1 MFYKHWILFL
11 FFILNGFLSFG
22 QYAVFRDTTG
32 KSSIG
37 DVLKNQSYF
46 AERKNLDF
54 GLDNVWFWI
63 KIPLTNPLNKP
74 ITKYIVLENTYLDLA
89 HAYQTDRQ
97 KVIVD
102 FGPKNYETAFESR
115 FLQHHSFIFP
125 IEIPS
130 KELTYFFIKVHR
142 HQLLVTVPLKIF
154 SIEEF
159 YEYDARRR
167 LIYGVFSGVILT
179 LIVFSFVLFVIN
191 RQIHFIY
198 YGAYLCF
205 LLFSILLVEGYLVDY
220 IQNIYALF
228 SIYHWR
234 NVTISLSTLFL
245 GLFIRSF
252 ILKGAENNRF
262 IQNIFL
268 VSIISIATSLLL
280 FALERH
286 FRLNDWPLPLLLL
299 FLPFNLL
306 ILSFLIHVFL
316 VIYSF
321 KKGIQPFIAKMF
333 FIGILPFF
341 LYTLFSYFRNGGI
354 LNYSPWLSYLMR
366 LGCILFD
373 SIILFIGIAL
383 QIKLLGEEKDKNVA
397 LAFQNQLKLLQEK
410 ERISRDLHDSVGSQ
424 LTVISTSLD
433 NASYQ
438 AEKHILKPEKINQI
452 RESVGDAVQS
462 LRDSIWATHQS
473 EINIENF
480 TQRLKTYCSKLS
492 NTDIAV
498 SIHLSEK
505 NITINALTA
514 LCLFR
519 ILQECIQNTLK
530 HAHATQITITGN
542 FENQIGS
549 LSIADNGVGFEVEE
563 LILKENFGMENMKKR
578 IEEIDGSLQIVS
590 HKKQG
595 TSILLRFPI

>member
-1 MFYKHWILFL
+1 M
-11 FFILNGFLSFG
+11 
-22 QYAVFRDTTG
+22 
-32 KSSIG
+32 
-37 DVLKNQSYF
+37 
-46 AERKNLDF
+46 
-54 GLDNVWFWI
+54 WFWI
-63 KIPLTNPLNKP
+63 KIPLANPLNKP
-74 ITKYIVLENTYLDLA
+74 IIKYILLENTYLDLI
-89 HAYQTDRQ
+89 HAYQVNKQ
-97 KVIVD
+97 KVDIN
-102 FGPKNYETAFESR
+102 FGPKNYETHFERR

-130 KELTYFFIKVHR
+130 NELTYFFIKIHR

-159 YEYDARRR
+159 YEYDTQKR
-167 LIYGVFSGVILT
+167 LIYSLFSGAILT
-179 LIVFSFVLFVIN
+179 LIIFSFVLFVIN

-205 LLFSILLVEGYLVDY
+205 LLFSILLIEGYLVDY
-220 IQNIYALF
+220 IQKINALF

-234 NVTISLSTLFL
+234 NVSISLSSFFL
-245 GLFIRSF
+245 GMFIKTF
-252 ILKGAENNRF
+252 ILRGAENDRF
-262 IQNIFL
+262 IQKIFL
-268 VSIISIATSLLL
+268 VSILSIAISLLI
-280 FALERH
+280 FARERPFH
-286 FRLNDWPLPLLLL
+286 LNHWPLPLLLI
-299 FLPFNLL
+299 FLPFVLL
-306 ILSFLIHVFL
+306 ILSLMIHVSM

-321 KKGIQPFIAKMF
+321 KKGIQPFIAKIF
-333 FIGILPFF
+333 FIGFVPFF
-341 LYTLFSYFRNGGI
+341 IYTVFSMLRNGGM
-354 LNYSPWLSYLMR
+354 LDYSPWLSYLMR

-383 QIKLLGEEKDKNVA
+383 QIKILGEEKNKNVQ
-397 LAFQNQLKLLQEK
+397 LAFQNQLKLFQKK
-410 ERISRDLHDSVGSQ
+410 ERIRRDLLDSVGSQ

-480 TQRLKTYCSKLS
+480 SQRLKTYCSKLS

-498 SIHLSEK
+498 SIHFSEK
-505 NITINALTA
+505 NITINSLTA

-549 LSIADNGVGFEVEE
+549 LSIADNGVGFEINE
-563 LILKENFGMENMKKR
+563 LVLKENFGIKNMKKR
-578 IEEIDGSLQIVS
+578 IEEIDGTLQILS
-590 HKKQG
+590 YKKQG
-595 TSILLRFPI
+595 TSIFLSFPI

>member
-1 MFYKHWILFL
+1 M
-11 FFILNGFLSFG
+11 
-22 QYAVFRDTTG
+22 
-32 KSSIG
+32 
-37 DVLKNQSYF
+37 
-46 AERKNLDF
+46 
-54 GLDNVWFWI
+54 
-63 KIPLTNPLNKP
+63 
-74 ITKYIVLENTYLDLA
+74 A
-89 HAYQTDRQ
+89 HAYQTDEQ
-97 KVIVD
+97 KVIID

-125 IEIPS
+125 IEIPP
-130 KELTYFFIKVHR
+130 KDLTYFFIKVHR
-142 HQLLVTVPLKIF
+142 HQLLVTVPLKVF
-154 SIEEF
+154 SLEEF
-159 YEYDARRR
+159 YEYDTQKR
-167 LIYGVFSGVILT
+167 LIYDVFSRVILT
-179 LIVFSFVLFVIN
+179 LIVFSFVLFLIN
-191 RQIHFIY
+191 RQSHFLY

-205 LLFSILLVEGYLVDY
+205 LLFSILLVEGYWVNY
-220 IQNIYALF
+220 VQKINTLF
-228 SIYHWR
+228 SIYNWR
-234 NVTISLSTLFL
+234 NASNSFSCLFL
-245 GLFIRSF
+245 GLFIKSF
-252 ILKGAENNRF
+252 VLKGAENDRF
-262 IQNIFL
+262 IKKIFF
-268 VSIISIATSLLL
+268 VSVLCICISLLL
-280 FALERH
+280 LALERPFH
-286 FRLNDWPLPLLLL
+286 LNQWPQSLIMT
-299 FLPFNLL
+299 FLPFILL
-306 ILSFLIHVFL
+306 ILSLLINVFM

-333 FIGILPFF
+333 FIGIVPFF
-341 LYTLFSYFRNGGI
+341 LYTLFSYFRNGGM

-373 SIILFIGIAL
+373 SIILFIAIAL
-383 QIKLLGEEKDKNVA
+383 QIKLLGEEKDKNVQ

-549 LSIADNGVGFEVEE
+549 LCIADNGVGFEIDE
-563 LILKENFGMENMKKR
+563 LVLKENFGIENMKKR
-578 IEEIDGSLQIVS
+578 IEEIDGTLQIVS

-595 TSILLRFPI
+595 TSILLGFPI

>member
-1 MFYKHWILFL
+1 MSYKQWILFF
-11 FFILNGFLSFG
+11 FFILSGFLSYG
-22 QYAVFRDTTG
+22 QYAVFRDSTG

-37 DVLKNQSYF
+37 DVIKKTQYF
-46 AERKNLDF
+46 AKRKNLDF

-63 KIPLTNPLNKP
+63 KIPLTNPFNKP
-74 ITKYIVLENTYLDLA
+74 ITKYIVLENSYLDLA
-89 HAYQTDRQ
+89 HAYQTDGQ
-97 KVIVD
+97 KVNVD
-102 FGPKNYETAFESR
+102 FGPKNYETAFKSR

-125 IEIPS
+125 IEIPP
-130 KELTYFFIKVHR
+130 KVLTYFYMKVHR
-142 HQLLVTVPLKIF
+142 HQLLVTIPLKIF

-159 YEYDARRR
+159 YEYDTRKR
-167 LIYGVFSGVILT
+167 LIYGIFSGVILT
-179 LIVFSFVLFVIN
+179 LIVFSFVLFVVN

-220 IQNIYALF
+220 VQKINAPF

-234 NVTISLSTLFL
+234 NVAICFSTFFL

-262 IQNIFL
+262 IQKIFL
-268 VSIISIATSLLL
+268 VSIVSIAISLLL
-280 FALERH
+280 FALEKP
-286 FRLNDWPLPLLLL
+286 FRLNYWPQPLLLI
-299 FLPFNLL
+299 FLPFVLL
-306 ILSFLIHVFL
+306 ILSLFIHVFM

-333 FIGILPFF
+333 FVGFLPFF
-341 LYTLFSYFRNGGI
+341 LYSTFSLFRNGGM
-354 LNYSPWLSYLMR
+354 LDHSPWLSYLMR

-473 EINIENF
+473 EINLENF
-480 TQRLKTYCSKLS
+480 SQRLKTYCSKLS
-492 NTDIAV
+492 NTDLAI
-498 SIHLSEK
+498 SIHLSEN

-542 FENQIGS
+542 FENKTGS
-549 LSIADNGVGFEVEE
+549 LSIADNGVGFEIDE
-563 LILKENFGMENMKKR
+563 LVLKENFGMENMKKR

-595 TSILLRFPI
+595 TTVFLHFPV